1 MCKIL
6 VKHGCHSISEG
17 DVWMATCIFKII
29 TLLGGLSLFL
39 FGIGWFLYCPVFYPE
54 SGNDHDKNMITN
66 HFKIHGSSQGLR
78 QNYLPFFWSSNISVS
93 ICVCIMEFRLFP
105 PKQLEG

>member
-1 MCKIL
+1 MHNVEMCKIL

-39 FGIGWFLYCPVFYPE
+39 FGIGWFLYCPVFIQKAEMIMIEHDNKPFQNPWIV
-54 SGNDHDKNMITN
+54 SGP
-66 HFKIHGSSQGLR
+66 SSKLSAIF
-78 QNYLPFFWSSNISVS
+78 L
-93 ICVCIMEFRLFP
+93 EF
-105 PKQLEG
+105 